1 MRFRGR
7 SWVVV
12 ACVVGVLLVPS
23 AAAARSATT
32 SSKTLGAGN
41 ATVATCGT
49 ITGLLPNFTITNS
62 TVTAVVFTGI
72 PTTCNGASLSAT
84 VTSSAMSLGTGG
96 PVTVASGA
104 ATVPISPAAAIV
116 SVTPV
121 RISIVG
127 P

>member
-1 MRFRGR
+1 MQCRGR

-32 SSKTLGAGN
+32 SSKKLGAGT
-41 ATVATCGT
+41 ATVAACGT
-49 ITGLLPNFTITNS
+49 ITGLLPNFTISNN
-62 TVTAVVFTGI
+62 TVTAVVFSGI
-72 PTTCNGASLSAT
+72 PTTCNGGSLSAA
-84 VTSSAMSLGTGG
+84 VTSSSTSLGTGG
-96 PVTVASGA
+96 PVTIASGA
-104 ATVPISPAAAIV
+104 ATVPISPAAAIG
-116 SVTPV
+116 SVTHV